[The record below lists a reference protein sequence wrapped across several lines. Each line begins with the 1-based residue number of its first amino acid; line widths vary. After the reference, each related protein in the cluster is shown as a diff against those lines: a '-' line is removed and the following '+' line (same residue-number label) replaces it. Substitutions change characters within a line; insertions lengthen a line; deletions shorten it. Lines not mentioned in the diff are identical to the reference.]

1 MSTPKLALRSIHVFI
16 RPCHEH
22 PHVSQNQVCLASA
35 WAMVASSAFIGGSA
49 ATVLGV
55 GIAPGKQTLAHSHPN

>member
-1 MSTPKLALRSIHVFI
+1 
-16 RPCHEH
+16 
-22 PHVSQNQVCLASA
+22 
-35 WAMVASSAFIGGSA
+35 MVASSAFIGGSA